1 MTWISSFL
9 NDKTLRWCLRAFL
22 AARVA
27 LTARSLLIAFAL
39 DCAIGGFGGGY
50 TLIPLTALF
59 WQSRAPSR
67 I

>member
-1 MTWISSFL
+1 L
-9 NDKTLRWCLRAFL
+9 NDKALRWCLGVFL

-27 LTARSLLIAFAL
+27 LTAWSLLIAFAL
-39 DCAIGGFGGGY
+39 DRAIGGFGSGY
-50 TLIPLTALF
+50 ALIPLTALF